1 MLVASLL
8 FLLPGGGGA
17 WADQRLLDWNKAR
30 EIPWGILLLFGG
42 GSALAKTL
50 ESSGLTLWL
59 AGYLMF
65 LSSIPWLFILL
76 LSVLSIVVLTEVN
89 SNTATTMTF
98 VSLLALLAVKLHIP
112 VERLVLPAAYAASCA
127 FMLPVATPTNAIVYR
142 NE

>member
-1 MLVASLL
+1 MLAARLL

-42 GSALAKTL
+42 GFALAKTL

-59 AGYLMF
+59 ADYLMF

-76 LSVLSIVVLTEVN
+76 LSVLSIVVLT
-89 SNTATTMTF
+89 
-98 VSLLALLAVKLHIP
+98 
-112 VERLVLPAAYAASCA
+112 
-127 FMLPVATPTNAIVYR
+127 
-142 NE
+142 